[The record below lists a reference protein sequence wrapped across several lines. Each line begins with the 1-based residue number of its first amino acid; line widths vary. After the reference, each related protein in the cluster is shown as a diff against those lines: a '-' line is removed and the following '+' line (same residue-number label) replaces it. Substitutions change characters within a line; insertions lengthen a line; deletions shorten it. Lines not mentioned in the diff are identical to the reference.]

1 MASYLKPWRWLL
13 NVALAGVAPWTTGR
27 WGIWVVDVCTL
38 RDLRRP
44 QHGHQDELRAK
55 GGGCRFLGPKHHFAL
70 QNRSVRSLHKALGE
84 MGCSGAVGGML
95 DSHVSAAAWGCP
107 SSRGDD
113 VPAAV
118 GTPGPWHWVS
128 MS

>member
-1 MASYLKPWRWLL
+1 M
-13 NVALAGVAPWTTGR
+13 
-27 WGIWVVDVCTL
+27 VDVCTV

-44 QHGHQDELRAK
+44 QHGQQDELRAK

-107 SSRGDD
+107 SSRGHPRPLALGFHVLETSHKNFFDYLIQ
-113 VPAAV
+113 P
-118 GTPGPWHWVS
+118 
-128 MS
+128 